1 MVCLSLSPG
10 SRYFLSV
17 NTPSPLPHL
26 WTTNNPTSPLAPLP
40 GHKAKVTVGDFCR
53 NTEDQVISCSRDRV
67 ILWSVAGLERREVS
81 AGVTVARDM
90 GEISSC
96 RLLVD
101 SEARRGWI
109 VLGVGPALWLLRLRY
124 NKQTRAGRLHL
135 NAVEKHAVIETSHS
149 GNISDIWLQPVS
161 NILLSAA
168 EDCKVKIWSFKV
180 TFYFNSLPFKKA
192 KKDKNFQK
200 F

>member
-1 MVCLSLSPG
+1 MVCLSLSVS
-10 SRYFLSV
+10 SRYFLTV

-53 NTEDQVISCSRDRV
+53 NTEDQVITCSRDRV
-67 ILWSVAGLERREVS
+67 ILWSVAGLE
-81 AGVTVARDM
+81 AGGVTVARDM

-135 NAVEKHAVIETSHS
+135 NTVEKHAVIETSHS
-149 GNISDIWLQPVS
+149 GNISDIWLQPAS
-161 NILLSAA
+161 HILLSAA
-168 EDCKVKIWSFKV
+168 EECKVKIWSFKV
-180 TFYFNSLPFKKA
+180 TL
-192 KKDKNFQK
+192 
-200 F
+200 